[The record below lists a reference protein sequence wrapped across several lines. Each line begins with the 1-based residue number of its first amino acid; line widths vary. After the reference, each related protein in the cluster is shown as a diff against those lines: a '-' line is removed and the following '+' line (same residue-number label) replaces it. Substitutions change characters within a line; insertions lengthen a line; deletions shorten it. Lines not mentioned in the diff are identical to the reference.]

1 MEPRGLSLR
10 ALNRKPYGRG
20 VFTLKHAE
28 QRAVLSLHPI
38 HGNLKD
44 EMRLHGRAIHTP
56 QDVGML
62 HAPKLLAWNAK
73 NVFKTSAQLAI
84 TTPVRPRATH

>member
-1 MEPRGLSLR
+1 MEPLCLSLR
-10 ALNRKPYGRG
+10 ALKRKLSSRG
-20 VFTLKHAE
+20 FFTLKLAE
-28 QRAVLSLHPI
+28 QRAVFSLHAI
-38 HGNLKD
+38 HCNLKD
-44 EMRLHGRAIHTP
+44 EMRFHGRAIHTP

-84 TTPVRPRATH
+84 TTPFRPRAAH